1 MEAAPFHLRL
11 LLTLL
16 VLGNGI
22 LLVAPGRVP
31 AATAARSS
39 PKALATIEKPSS
51 PSERSRG
58 LLGPIFSLLKS
69 SRPAVNSGNPR

>member
-22 LLVAPGRVP
+22 LLVAPARVP
-31 AATAARSS
+31 ESTATRASQAALTS
-39 PKALATIEKPSS
+39 IEKPGSQT
-51 PSERSRG
+51 ERSRG
-58 LLGPIFSLLKS
+58 LVGSIFNLLKS